1 MSFQPLFPKP
11 EAGSLSAAVFGG
23 YAHILLTIVFP
34 SFHVEGSLDHLANKS
49 TQYSAMANERSNLF
63 HSHIHG
69 PRWRDA
75 ERPAVESAPYF
86 FIRLSFLTCNALFYP
101 LYISFRSFYEPWL
114 LWMVHSLV
122 VALDRTSDTNSS
134 AMDPAAM
141 NWLTSQE
148 LHVSLI
154 PHRTHSVVTTE

>member
-1 MSFQPLFPKP
+1 
-11 EAGSLSAAVFGG
+11 
-23 YAHILLTIVFP
+23 
-34 SFHVEGSLDHLANKS
+34 
-49 TQYSAMANERSNLF
+49 
-63 HSHIHG
+63 
-69 PRWRDA
+69 
-75 ERPAVESAPYF
+75 
-86 FIRLSFLTCNALFYP
+86 
-101 LYISFRSFYEPWL
+101 
-114 LWMVHSLV
+114 MVHSLV